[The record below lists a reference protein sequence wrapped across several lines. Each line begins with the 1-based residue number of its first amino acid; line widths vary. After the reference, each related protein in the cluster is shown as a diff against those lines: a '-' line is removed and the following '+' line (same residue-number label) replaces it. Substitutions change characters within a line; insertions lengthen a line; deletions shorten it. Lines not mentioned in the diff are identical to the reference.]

1 MSNIVQVKNDLTL
14 RKSNL
19 TALLQGSN
27 MNAEKFISTAIT
39 AIASS
44 RDAAKL
50 VDPRARQSLVLAIN
64 ACARDGLLP
73 DTKEAAL
80 VAYESR
86 KNNTITIS
94 YIPMLKGL
102 RKLVFDVTG
111 YLIESEVVYAQ
122 DSFEWQCGD
131 TPFIRHTPNLRA
143 SGENPII
150 GVYAIARRED
160 GTVAHRAVMSIA
172 EVERVRASSRA
183 QGGPWV
189 DWYEEMAKKT
199 VVRRLVKALPT
210 RRDAPEREGLDT
222 DVESPVEE
230 VLDVEEVV
238 EPTTTKRDNS
248 KLAAR
253 VADAEVQG

>member
-1 MSNIVQVKNDLTL
+1 
-14 RKSNL
+14 
-19 TALLQGSN
+19 
-27 MNAEKFISTAIT
+27 
-39 AIASS
+39 
-44 RDAAKL
+44 
-50 VDPRARQSLVLAIN
+50 
-64 ACARDGLLP
+64 
-73 DTKEAAL
+73 
-80 VAYESR
+80 
-86 KNNTITIS
+86 
-94 YIPMLKGL
+94 LKGL

-111 YLIESEVVYAQ
+111 YLIESETVYAQ
-122 DSFEWQCGD
+122 DAFEWQCGD

-143 SGENPII
+143 VGENPII

-222 DVESPVEE
+222 DVESPVDEALE
-230 VLDVEEVV
+230 AEGDIDAFV
-238 EPTTTKRDNS
+238 PKRDNS

-253 VADAEVQG
+253 VVDAEVQG